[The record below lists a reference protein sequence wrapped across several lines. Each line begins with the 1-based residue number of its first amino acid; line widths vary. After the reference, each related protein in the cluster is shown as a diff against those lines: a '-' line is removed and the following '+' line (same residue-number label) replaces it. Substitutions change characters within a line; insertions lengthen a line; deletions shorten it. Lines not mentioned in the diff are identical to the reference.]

1 MPLDRTRW
9 LGQARRIVVK
19 VGSNVL
25 TRDDGLNIDAIRAIS
40 REVCG
45 LIDRKIE
52 VIVVSS
58 GAMASGLKKI
68 GLAKRP
74 DETPKRQA
82 ISAVGQA
89 GLIMEWENAF
99 DRYGLKV
106 AQILLTSDGFSS
118 RNRYLNARNTLN
130 TLLSWGVIPVI
141 NENDTVTVESIQF
154 GDNDHL
160 AALICLL
167 MDVDALINL
176 TDIDGLYSADPREFA
191 DARRIETVET
201 ITRDI
206 ERISTGNP
214 GSLGTGGMLTKIKAA
229 RKLTRAGIPMIIAN
243 GKREGILH
251 RVLSGENVGTFFV
264 PQKERLKSRKCWIG
278 YSLKPEGVLT
288 IDEGAGSALLK
299 RGKSLLPSGIIGVE
313 GHFSKGAAVTIR
325 DRSGHDLGVGLVN
338 YPSQDIAKIMGIK
351 TDHVQSRLGDKPYDE
366 VVHRDNLVITAE
378 CTD

>member
-9 LGQARRIVVK
+9 LGQVKRIVVK

-25 TRDDGLNIDAIRAIS
+25 TREDGLNIDAIRTIS

-52 VIVVSS
+52 VIMVSS

-176 TDIDGLYSADPREFA
+176 TDIDGLYSADPRKFP
-191 DARRIETVET
+191 DAQLIHTVET

-206 ERISTGNP
+206 ERISTGIP
-214 GSLGTGGMLTKIKAA
+214 GALGTGGMLTKIKAA

-243 GKREGILH
+243 GKQEGVLL
-251 RVLSGENVGTFFV
+251 RVLSSETVGTFFV
-264 PQKERLKSRKCWIG
+264 PQKDRLNSRKCWIG
-278 YSLKPEGVLT
+278 YSLKPEGTLT
-288 IDEGAGSALLK
+288 IDEGAGSALVK

-313 GHFSKGAAVTIR
+313 GHFSKGAAVSIR
-325 DRSGHDLGVGLVN
+325 DRSGRELGVGLVN